1 MFLDF
6 ISYSGGPLPEDLLK
20 VIKVP
25 VTIGWGV
32 QDPWEPIEQG
42 RAYADYDSVE
52 VRSCHGWSRLFF
64 IAAASR
70 VSQRGRFRIRYG
82 AWYGIGSS

>member
-1 MFLDF
+1 
-6 ISYSGGPLPEDLLK
+6 
-20 VIKVP
+20 IKVP

-52 VRSCHGWSRLFF
+52 DF
-64 IAAASR
+64 IDLP
-70 VSQRGRFRIRYG
+70 G
-82 AWYGIGSS
+82 AGHCPQDEAPHLTDPVVLDFVNKHYKSSA